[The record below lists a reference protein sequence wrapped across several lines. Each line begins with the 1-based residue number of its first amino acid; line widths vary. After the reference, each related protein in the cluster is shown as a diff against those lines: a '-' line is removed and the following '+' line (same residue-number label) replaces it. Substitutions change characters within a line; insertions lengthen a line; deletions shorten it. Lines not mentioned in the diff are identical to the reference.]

1 MDTATIHPEHPAAA
15 GPPVE
20 SPDPWR
26 DFDESAPGLL
36 APQVGEPAA
45 SGLPPDLHSP
55 EPSGDD
61 SAFLAFTPEPQ
72 PGVAPVW
79 DHPGNDDG
87 RAAFVMAHIG
97 EIVRYVPELSMWRI
111 WHGHRWHD
119 DTTGRFGH
127 YCQLLS
133 RHQLEAVDEFRSQIM
148 EELKENPGDP
158 VTMRREAQARI
169 RRAIVAA
176 TSLGQEKLIA
186 STMAAAARCPEIIV
200 PLARWD
206 ADPWLVGTLNGTL
219 NLRTLQHR
227 PGSRSDYITKRINAS
242 YDAEAKA
249 PEWEKFITRILPED
263 LAGYVQSIAGYSL
276 TGKTDDQSCYFLYGK
291 GGNGKS
297 VLVSTLARIFGDYAK
312 HAPRNLV
319 EQPAHGGGCKNEIAG
334 LPGARLLYGEE
345 AQDRP
350 MREDF
355 IKALTSG
362 MDTLTGEKKFRDEF
376 SFIPVAKLW
385 LMGNEMPT
393 VRGTDDGIWRR
404 IKVIP
409 FKARIAESER
419 RPQSE
424 MQRTFDAE
432 RPGIL
437 NWVIAGLRPFL
448 EGGCI
453 VVPDVVKA
461 ASTEYRMDQDTIAE
475 FIADCTTD
483 ASPDA
488 RVPKQILYAAY
499 KEWCVRNGIREPLTN
514 AKLTRKLPEYDGWR
528 KSSDR
533 RYWMGKQLRI
543 SPGATR

>member
-1 MDTATIHPEHPAAA
+1 
-15 GPPVE
+15 
-20 SPDPWR
+20 
-26 DFDESAPGLL
+26 
-36 APQVGEPAA
+36 
-45 SGLPPDLHSP
+45 
-55 EPSGDD
+55 
-61 SAFLAFTPEPQ
+61 
-72 PGVAPVW
+72 
-79 DHPGNDDG
+79 
-87 RAAFVMAHIG
+87 
-97 EIVRYVPELSMWRI
+97 
-111 WHGHRWHD
+111 
-119 DTTGRFGH
+119 
-127 YCQLLS
+127 
-133 RHQLEAVDEFRSQIM
+133 
-148 EELKENPGDP
+148 
-158 VTMRREAQARI
+158 
-169 RRAIVAA
+169 
-176 TSLGQEKLIA
+176 
-186 STMAAAARCPEIIV
+186 
-200 PLARWD
+200 
-206 ADPWLVGTLNGTL
+206 VGTLNGTL

-448 EGGCI
+448 EDGCI